1 MDLRHYK
8 AFEVSMSYIAHSLGQ
23 NETRHYRAHFHPL
36 YSFAA
41 WGLLIAFLVFGALVY
56 NSHTAWMTWLA
67 VLIGFATFLTI
78 KGPIWTTEI
87 GVTNQRLIIKRGW
100 LRRTTT
106 ELQLRAIEEVR
117 LKQTLLGR
125 FFNYGQIEIHG
136 TGVDDL
142 VLPAVADPV
151 ALQRAIQSARSD
163 STSRPGAAT
172 SARGINSTSND
183 YAGPGPARPT

>member
-23 NETRHYRAHFHPL
+23 NETLHYRAHFHPL
-36 YSFAA
+36 YSVAA
-41 WGLLIAFLVFGALVY
+41 WGLLIAFLVFGALVH
-56 NSHTAWMTWLA
+56 NSGMAWVAWLA
-67 VLIGFATFLTI
+67 VLIGLATFLTI
-78 KGPIWTTEI
+78 MGPIWATEI
-87 GVTNQRLIIKRGW
+87 GVTNQRLIMKRGL

-125 FFNYGQIEIHG
+125 LLNYGRIEIHG

-142 VLPAVADPV
+142 SLPPVADPV
-151 ALQRAIQSARSD
+151 ALQRAIQSAI
-163 STSRPGAAT
+163 GATAP
-172 SARGINSTSND
+172 
-183 YAGPGPARPT
+183 PGPVPQRRLAG